1 MSFIRKHKYLILL
14 ILVLSLGTVLMFLP
28 SILQGKYFIGG
39 GDVKT
44 QWYPFY
50 TLNRRTTINALRDHT
65 LPFYSFV
72 LFLGNNIWASKSSY
86 GLFDIYNVLTY
97 VLNKDYFFIYDL
109 QCFIKILVSGIST
122 YLLID
127 YLYSNK
133 KVSFIGGLCFGLSSF
148 AVYFTSQPGFLS
160 FYSLAPL
167 YILGMEKYLKANK
180 KYLFIIMVFVLLLTN
195 YYFFYALSLFSPI
208 YFIYRY
214 YNIHG
219 ECRGVFKSAIK
230 LIGYYLVGV
239 LLSCVVIVPA
249 FLYVIENERVGGLSV
264 SFTYSDLS
272 VYLHLFISGFV
283 PNHTYIYGNNV
294 FDNNAHTLK
303 EICLYAGSLISL
315 LIGQVFVDN
324 DTKYKKSTLIVYVIM
339 LCALFIPLISGMIN
353 GFSEPCFRWLFLFIL
368 FNILN
373 VCRYLCDLNSVNKKV
388 LLVTLI
394 IEVLMI
400 MVMFSLCLLYKNYS
414 ISDYLRQLLIFVCTV
429 VFMLINYFCIK
440 YNKSFYV
447 LVCAIELCLFSFMY
461 GNKSLVTSISEG
473 DLDSVTS
480 VLADND
486 NYHNLRDY
494 LNTLD
499 SANEHS
505 YFRVYVPYDSLY
517 WSFSHDLGIIYNL
530 NGLMTYDSTYSQSF
544 NDMRSLN
551 YDGTVELIDW
561 EFNIKDENIINFL
574 STKYSITASV
584 DEIPFSAYE
593 VVDDSYRG
601 SLIIAKNLN
610 YRDIVSTYSKSI
622 TYSELKS
629 RYNNDTSLLNDYVI
643 YDEVVDVG
651 SDVSSVSDVAYYD
664 NYFTCSL
671 YTDKDGFAVI
681 GLPYDEGWK
690 ISVNDENVSY
700 IKCNGGMMGFNVKS
714 GGNLIEMYF
723 VPRGFK
729 LGLIL
734 SLAGGLVF
742 ICLVVF
748 DIKRKHEDI

>member
-1 MSFIRKHKYLILL
+1 MSFLRKHKYLILL
-14 ILVLSLGTVLMFLP
+14 ILVLSLGAVLMFLP

-86 GLFDIYNVLTY
+86 GLFDVYNVLTY

-109 QCFIKILVSGIST
+109 QCFIKILVSGINA

-127 YLYSNK
+127 YLYKNK
-133 KVSFIGGLCFGLSSF
+133 RVSFIGGMCFGLSSF
-148 AVYFTSQPGFLS
+148 AIYFTSQPGFLS
-160 FYSLAPL
+160 FYSLVPL
-167 YILGMEKYLKANK
+167 YLLGMEKYLKGNK
-180 KYLFIIMVFVLLLTN
+180 KYLFIIMVFVLLLSN

-219 ECRGVFKSAIK
+219 ECKGVFKSALK
-230 LIGYYLVGV
+230 LIGFYFIGV
-239 LLSCVVIVPA
+239 LISCVVIVPA
-249 FLYVIENERVGGLSV
+249 FLYVIENERVGGLSTAL
-264 SFTYSDLS
+264 TYSDLS
-272 VYLHLFISGFV
+272 VYLHLFISGLV
-283 PNHTYIYGNNV
+283 PSHTYIYGNNV

-303 EICLYAGSLISL
+303 EICLYAGTLISL
-315 LIGQVFVDN
+315 LISQVVVDK
-324 DTKYKKSTLIVYVIM
+324 DIKYKKSTLIVYAIM
-339 LCALFIPLISGMIN
+339 FCALFVPFISGMIN

-368 FNILN
+368 FNILT
-373 VCRYLCDLNSVNKKV
+373 VCRYLDDLNLIDKKA
-388 LLVTLI
+388 LLYTLI
-394 IEVLMI
+394 IEILLI
-400 MVMFSLCLLYKNYS
+400 IVMFILGVLYKRYS
-414 ISDYLRQLLIFVCTV
+414 ISDYKIQLLIFVGTI

-440 YNKSFYV
+440 YNKKFYV
-447 LVCAIELCLFSFMY
+447 LVTIIELCLFSYMY
-461 GNKSLVTSISEG
+461 GNKSLVTSISED

-480 VLADND
+480 VLTDND

-499 SANEHS
+499 SDNENS

-574 STKYSITASV
+574 STKYSITSNK
-584 DEIPFSAYE
+584 DEIPFSEYE
-593 VVDDSYRG
+593 IVDDSYRG

-629 RYNNDTSLLNDYVI
+629 KYNNDTSLLSDYVI
-643 YDEVVDVG
+643 SDEEVDVG
-651 SDVSSVSDVAYYD
+651 SDVSSVSNVAYYD

-671 YTDKDGFAVI
+671 YTDDDGFAVI

-690 ISVNDENVSY
+690 ISVNGESVDY

-714 GGNLIEMYF
+714 GDNLIEMYF
-723 VPRGFK
+723 VPKGFK

-734 SLAGGLVF
+734 SLVGSIAF
-742 ICLVVF
+742 ICLIVF
-748 DIKRKHEDI
+748 DIKRRHEDI

>member
-1 MSFIRKHKYLILL
+1 MSFLRKHKYLILL
-14 ILVLSLGTVLMFLP
+14 ILVLSLGAVLMFLP

-86 GLFDIYNVLTY
+86 GLFDVYNVLTY

-109 QCFIKILVSGIST
+109 QCFIKILVSGINA

-127 YLYSNK
+127 YLYKNK
-133 KVSFIGGLCFGLSSF
+133 RVSFIGGMCFGLSSF
-148 AVYFTSQPGFLS
+148 AIYFTSQPGFLS
-160 FYSLAPL
+160 FYSLVPL
-167 YILGMEKYLKANK
+167 YLLGMEKYLKGNK
-180 KYLFIIMVFVLLLTN
+180 KYLFIIMVFVLLLSN

-219 ECRGVFKSAIK
+219 ECKGVFKSALK
-230 LIGYYLVGV
+230 LIGFYFIGV
-239 LLSCVVIVPA
+239 LISCVVIVPA
-249 FLYVIENERVGGLSV
+249 FLYVIENERVGGLSTAL
-264 SFTYSDLS
+264 TYSDLS
-272 VYLHLFISGFV
+272 VYLHLFISGLV
-283 PNHTYIYGNNV
+283 PSHTYIYGNNV

-303 EICLYAGSLISL
+303 EICLYAGTLISL
-315 LIGQVFVDN
+315 LISQVVVDK
-324 DTKYKKSTLIVYVIM
+324 DIKYKKSTLIVYAIM
-339 LCALFIPLISGMIN
+339 FCALFVPFISGMIN

-368 FNILN
+368 FNILT
-373 VCRYLCDLNSVNKKV
+373 VCRYLDDLNLIDKKA
-388 LLVTLI
+388 LLYTLI
-394 IEVLMI
+394 IEILLI
-400 MVMFSLCLLYKNYS
+400 IVMFILGVLYKRYS
-414 ISDYLRQLLIFVCTV
+414 ISDYKIQLLIFVGTI

-440 YNKSFYV
+440 YNKKFYV
-447 LVCAIELCLFSFMY
+447 LVTIIELCLFSYMY
-461 GNKSLVTSISEG
+461 GNKSLVTSISED

-480 VLADND
+480 VLTDND

-499 SANEHS
+499 SDNENS

-574 STKYSITASV
+574 STKYSITSNK
-584 DEIPFSAYE
+584 DEIPFSEYE
-593 VVDDSYRG
+593 IVDDSYRG

-629 RYNNDTSLLNDYVI
+629 KYNNDTSLLSDYVI
-643 YDEVVDVG
+643 SDEEVEVG
-651 SDVSSVSDVAYYD
+651 SDVSGVSNVAYYD

-671 YTDKDGFAVI
+671 YTDDDGFAVI

-690 ISVNDENVSY
+690 ISVNGESVDY

-714 GGNLIEMYF
+714 GDNLIEMYF
-723 VPRGFK
+723 VPKGFK

-734 SLAGGLVF
+734 SLVGGLVF
-742 ICLVVF
+742 ICLIVF
-748 DIKRKHEDI
+748 DIKRRHEDI

>member
-1 MSFIRKHKYLILL
+1 
-14 ILVLSLGTVLMFLP
+14 
-28 SILQGKYFIGG
+28 
-39 GDVKT
+39 
-44 QWYPFY
+44 
-50 TLNRRTTINALRDHT
+50 
-65 LPFYSFV
+65 
-72 LFLGNNIWASKSSY
+72 
-86 GLFDIYNVLTY
+86 
-97 VLNKDYFFIYDL
+97 
-109 QCFIKILVSGIST
+109 
-122 YLLID
+122 
-127 YLYSNK
+127 
-133 KVSFIGGLCFGLSSF
+133 
-148 AVYFTSQPGFLS
+148 
-160 FYSLAPL
+160 
-167 YILGMEKYLKANK
+167 
-180 KYLFIIMVFVLLLTN
+180 
-195 YYFFYALSLFSPI
+195 
-208 YFIYRY
+208 
-214 YNIHG
+214 
-219 ECRGVFKSAIK
+219 
-230 LIGYYLVGV
+230 
-239 LLSCVVIVPA
+239 
-249 FLYVIENERVGGLSV
+249 
-264 SFTYSDLS
+264 
-272 VYLHLFISGFV
+272 
-283 PNHTYIYGNNV
+283 
-294 FDNNAHTLK
+294 
-303 EICLYAGSLISL
+303 
-315 LIGQVFVDN
+315 
-324 DTKYKKSTLIVYVIM
+324 
-339 LCALFIPLISGMIN
+339 
-353 GFSEPCFRWLFLFIL
+353 
-368 FNILN
+368 
-373 VCRYLCDLNSVNKKV
+373 
-388 LLVTLI
+388 
-394 IEVLMI
+394 
-400 MVMFSLCLLYKNYS
+400 
-414 ISDYLRQLLIFVCTV
+414 
-429 VFMLINYFCIK
+429 
-440 YNKSFYV
+440 
-447 LVCAIELCLFSFMY
+447 MY

-499 SANEHS
+499 SANEYS

-690 ISVNDENVSY
+690 ISVNGENVSY

-734 SLAGGLVF
+734 SLTGGLAF